1 MKVINVLLSIILVIG
16 VILFAYFYFEKYMP
30 LDKKISD
37 FKQENL
43 LLAEELGRLK
53 EMVKQTEKKDTTA
66 IPIKEEFK
74 ELLEGIDITGTDEQ
88 LKIILPGKKLFPP
101 GSVEISKEGKEL
113 LRQLGNILKRLKN
126 RRILI
131 EGHTDNSRISGTLKK
146 KYPTNWELSAARA
159 VKVVRFLIE
168 EIGIDPKRIAA
179 IAYGEYHPIADNST
193 SEGRAKNRRIVVTL
207 LRE

>member
-1 MKVINVLLSIILVIG
+1 MKVINVFLSIILVIG

-168 EIGIDPKRIAA
+168 EVGIDPKRIAA

>member
-1 MKVINVLLSIILVIG
+1 MKVINVFLSIILVIG

-66 IPIKEEFK
+66 IPIKEEFR

-168 EIGIDPKRIAA
+168 EVGIDPKRIAA

>member
-74 ELLEGIDITGTDEQ
+74 ELLEGIDITGTDDQ

-168 EIGIDPKRIAA
+168 EVGIDPKRIAA
-179 IAYGEYHPIADNST
+179 IAYGEYHPIADNTT

>member
-1 MKVINVLLSIILVIG
+1 MKVINVFLSIILVIG
-16 VILFAYFYFEKYMP
+16 VLLFAYFYFEKYMP
-30 LDKKISD
+30 LDKKLSD

-66 IPIKEEFK
+66 MPIKEEFK
-74 ELLEGIDITGTDEQ
+74 ELLEGINITGTDEQ

-126 RRILI
+126 RKILI

>member
-1 MKVINVLLSIILVIG
+1 MKVINVFLSIILVIG
-16 VILFAYFYFEKYMP
+16 VLLFAYFYFEKYMP

-66 IPIKEEFK
+66 MPIKEEFK
-74 ELLEGIDITGTDEQ
+74 ELLEGINITGTDEQ

-113 LRQLGNILKRLKN
+113 LKQLGNILKRLKN

-193 SEGRAKNRRIVVTL
+193 SDGRAKNRRIVVTL

>member
-74 ELLEGIDITGTDEQ
+74 ELLEGIDITGTDDQ

-168 EIGIDPKRIAA
+168 EVGIDPKRIAA

>member
-168 EIGIDPKRIAA
+168 EVGIDPKRVAA

>member
-30 LDKKISD
+30 LDKKLSD

-66 IPIKEEFK
+66 MPIKEEFK
-74 ELLEGIDITGTDEQ
+74 ELLEGINITGTDEQ

-126 RRILI
+126 RKILI

>member
-66 IPIKEEFK
+66 IPIKEEFR

>member
-168 EIGIDPKRIAA
+168 EVGIDPKRIAA

>member
-1 MKVINVLLSIILVIG
+1 MKVINVFLSIILVIG
-16 VILFAYFYFEKYMP
+16 VLLFAYFYFEKYMP

-66 IPIKEEFK
+66 MPIKEEFK
-74 ELLEGIDITGTDEQ
+74 ELLEGINITGTDEQ

-193 SEGRAKNRRIVVTL
+193 SDGRAKNRRIVVTL

>member
-1 MKVINVLLSIILVIG
+1 MKVINVFLSIILVIG
-16 VILFAYFYFEKYMP
+16 VLLFAYFYFEKYMP
-30 LDKKISD
+30 LDKKLSD

-66 IPIKEEFK
+66 MPIKEEFK
-74 ELLEGIDITGTDEQ
+74 ELLEGINITGTDEQ

-193 SEGRAKNRRIVVTL
+193 SDGRAKNRRIVVTL

>member
-146 KYPTNWELSAARA
+146 KYPTNWEFSAARA

-168 EIGIDPKRIAA
+168 EVGIDPKRVAA

>member
-1 MKVINVLLSIILVIG
+1 MKVINVFLSIILVIG
-16 VILFAYFYFEKYMP
+16 VLLFAYFYFEKYMP
-30 LDKKISD
+30 LDKKLSD

-66 IPIKEEFK
+66 MPIKEEFK
-74 ELLEGIDITGTDEQ
+74 ELLEGINITGTDEQ

-126 RRILI
+126 RKILI

-193 SEGRAKNRRIVVTL
+193 SDGRAKNRRIVVTL

>member
-1 MKVINVLLSIILVIG
+1 MKVINVFLSIILVIG
-16 VILFAYFYFEKYMP
+16 VLLFAYFYFEKYMP